1 MIQQKNYWSLLKNF
15 TFLIKYIYRH
25 TFFKIC
31 IYFPSNKEVI
41 VPLKKDPRLYY
52 KQKQEKKSLFIRE
65 AGNMHKIGL
74 NKAANQE
81 EGNLRIYINLL

>member
-1 MIQQKNYWSLLKNF
+1 MHIFS
-15 TFLIKYIYRH
+15 
-25 TFFKIC
+25 
-31 IYFPSNKEVI
+31 SNKEVI
-41 VPLKKDPRLYY
+41 VPLKKILGYIIN
-52 KQKQEKKSLFIRE
+52 KNKKKKKSLFIRE